1 MSIASLRCQFLVVM
15 IGAIFLGGCG
25 GAPTPTLAPVSGRVS
40 KNGAPIANANVT
52 FSPLAKGRPS
62 SATTASD
69 GSFTLLYVANQPG
82 ATLGKHRVTIE
93 FPAIASSNS
102 PDAAPLPP
110 PPPYLVPEEV
120 EVVTGENSFQ
130 FTIP

>member
-1 MSIASLRCQFLVVM
+1 MFSASLRCQFLVVM
-15 IGAIFLGGCG
+15 IGAMFLGGCG
-25 GAPTPTLAPVSGRVS
+25 GAPTPKLAPVSGRVS
-40 KNGAPIANANVT
+40 KNGAPMENANVT
-52 FSPLAKGRPS
+52 FSPVAKGRPS

-93 FPAIASSNS
+93 FPAIASSSS

-110 PPPYLVPEEV
+110 PAPYLVPEEV

>member
-1 MSIASLRCQFLVVM
+1 MSSTSLRCQFLVVM
-15 IGAIFLGGCG
+15 IGAMFLGGCG
-25 GAPTPTLAPVSGRVS
+25 GAPTPPLAPVSGRVS
-40 KNGAPIANANVT
+40 KNGAPVANANVT
-52 FSPLAKGRPS
+52 FAPVSKGRPS

-82 ATLGKHRVTIE
+82 ATLGKHRVTIDYQLT
-93 FPAIASSNS
+93 ASSNN
-102 PDAAPLPP
+102 PNAAPLPP
-110 PPPYLVPEEV
+110 PAPYLVPEEV